1 MKLRSGKIFNSL
13 FKEENKPFKLILLK
27 EKKENMGLYRVD
39 INFDEAS
46 REWRK
51 NKIHLGEQGFK
62 YK

>member
-1 MKLRSGKIFNSL
+1 MKLRSGKKIFSP
-13 FKEENKPFKLILLK
+13 ENQPFKLILLPLK
-27 EKKENMGLYRVD
+27 VPKKDKPYEIV

-51 NKIHLGEQGFK
+51 NKVRVGEGFV

>member
-1 MKLRSGKIFNSL
+1 MKLRSGKKIFSP
-13 FKEENKPFKLILLK
+13 ENQPFKLILLPLK
-27 EKKENMGLYRVD
+27 VPKKDKPYEIF

-51 NKIHLGEQGFK
+51 NKVRVGEGFV

>member
-1 MKLRSGKIFNSL
+1 MKLRSGKKIFSP
-13 FKEENKPFKLILLK
+13 ENQPFKLILLPFK
-27 EKKENMGLYRVD
+27 VPKKDKPYEIV

-51 NKIHLGEQGFK
+51 NKVRVGEGFV